1 MSVRSQTYLWEDK
14 NTEKQDGKSRKST
27 VLCKTSYISV
37 HLTAMRKTKRI
48 IIRKKQFKVQLR
60 LYQMLTIETTSLS
73 YCWCHR
79 ENIQSTECCAYIIL
93 ETMVCL
99 PPTKNTKMN

>member
-1 MSVRSQTYLWEDK
+1 MSVGSQTYLWEDK

-48 IIRKKQFKVQLR
+48 II
-60 LYQMLTIETTSLS
+60 
-73 YCWCHR
+73 
-79 ENIQSTECCAYIIL
+79 
-93 ETMVCL
+93 
-99 PPTKNTKMN
+99 